1 MNQPFVLSNRQ
12 HGCYFCAI
20 KSREIMAKRI
30 TDEDLRLNLIVNGDK
45 ARKELLETEK
55 RIASLQAE
63 VNRAEA
69 YVNLARNRWDE
80 GSSRA
85 YLEATATLKKYNE
98 ALKQAKDKFKE
109 LQLAVPL
116 TSKTIVEL
124 KRQIVV
130 TRTALERAVPGT
142 ENWNRLNSE
151 LQTVKARLSE
161 LRNVSTETRSSIERV
176 MSGLNSGIGSLMA
189 GTKTISSFLGRFEGA
204 RDAFLAYDEAMTDA
218 MKTTGLTKDEITE
231 LSEEL
236 KKVDT
241 KTAQNELLGLVRA
254 GGKLGISG
262 QEDLLGFAKA
272 ANQINVAL
280 SEDLGGDAE
289 AAITEVGKMVDVF
302 NLKDEFGIEKAMLKA
317 GSAINELGAA
327 STANEGYIVNFSGR
341 LAGIAPNAKISIDKV
356 MGLAAT
362 LDSLHQQA
370 ETSSTAIGQTITKM
384 FEKTETFA
392 NIAGMSLKDFS
403 DLLNNDVNEAFI
415 RVLEGMNK
423 GGEGGMKAITEAM
436 GNMGLNGSRAIQ
448 VLGSLSKQTE
458 TLRQQQLIAAEAFNE
473 GTSITNEYEL
483 KNNSLTATLE
493 KQKKALME
501 TTVEIGEKMNPL
513 MSESVGLTNMG
524 LKAVSALIDPMVKYR
539 YQMAEIAA
547 AIFLYNQRAKL
558 KLAYDK
564 LLAFWSKENRD
575 ALLKQ
580 ALSLKGASVGTAAL
594 SLAQNLLVGNTKAAT
609 IAFKRLGLAI
619 KANPFGLILSV
630 ITAVVVGITTFVRRS
645 KEATK
650 EMTEMR
656 KAAADTASEIN
667 REKDA
672 VNRLKDAV
680 TSATIGSKERA
691 AAIKQINDQYGSY
704 LPHLLDE
711 KASNDE
717 VAAALG
723 IVNAKLTEQIRLK
736 GMLNAKSKLDE
747 GLQDS
752 TVKAAENIRSA
763 YNKTHKGAKMSDDDY
778 RQVLE
783 AIVAF
788 RDTMISETSSNTDK
802 ANAAAALKRSPIL
815 RDFHPKDLAKQL
827 SPVSSGID
835 QYISDEKTLEAL
847 YGVNKQK
854 KSVLATSVTSTDTT
868 VDGGNVTATPDNK
881 SGKQQWSLS
890 NDEAFLKAKAELTKQ
905 YNEKEIASQGEY
917 DERLYQL
924 EVATL
929 TARLAAHKEK
939 GADRAKIENDLQ
951 EKIKKHSEDALKQ
964 QQENEKKAAE
974 LTKEGAAIITEV
986 ETDKTKAAMDGEEVR
1001 YQAELK
1007 KFKETQVLY
1016 ENQAAVLEAIEKKHQ
1031 NKLLKIKED
1040 ASNRELA
1047 KLEADHNYKKQAILR
1062 AYSEDEVMASGQKR
1076 SHSVKLSKS
1085 ARSKD
1090 EALVAEDLNY
1100 LSALSKELEKIIS
1113 EGTSDGIKLPQEEL
1127 DKYKLKLE
1135 QTKTKINEL
1144 IVAQDKSRASLFRGE
1159 GGSLFGVTQD
1169 QWNQLFANIR
1179 TCKVS
1184 AEDVINAL
1192 TGIGGAAQEGY
1203 KIANKVIAKTNAEE
1217 EKDLK
1222 QFQKDNEKKKKVFKS
1237 RLDAGLMSQEQY
1249 NARVEE
1255 MEAEEEAKRE
1265 EMERKQATRSKR
1277 MALAQAIIDTS
1288 LAVMKT
1294 YVQWGGWPQGFAPAL
1309 IMAGIGAAQAAMI
1322 ASTPTGYEEGGFVNT
1337 RRAQD
1342 GKAFK
1347 ARLSPDK
1354 RGFVSSPT
1362 ILVGENGGEYVIP
1375 AEGLN
1380 NPTLLPFVATM
1391 EEARK
1396 AGTLKSL
1403 NFEAVYPV
1411 GAAIGRESGGFT
1423 SNVSSGAVAST
1434 GSATSAGAS
1443 TSSATDERLLEAIE
1457 LLNKRLSVPIKADV
1471 SMLGKNGIIE
1481 QTEKY
1486 NRAKRRGTYGK

>member
-1 MNQPFVLSNRQ
+1 
-12 HGCYFCAI
+12 
-20 KSREIMAKRI
+20 MAKRI
-30 TDEDLRLNLIVNGDK
+30 TDEDLRLNLIINGDGG
-45 ARKELLETEK
+45 RKQLLELERQINNTTTAIEETRK
-55 RIASLQAE
+55 KMTAFEVAGKKASQEYQDLSKSLEVQQASL
-63 VNRAEA
+63 
-69 YVNLARNRWDE
+69 
-80 GSSRA
+80 
-85 YLEATATLKKYNE
+85 KKCQSE
-98 ALKQAKDKFKE
+98 FKS
-109 LQLAVPL
+109 LQETVPL
-116 TSKTIVEL
+116 TSKTMKEL
-124 KRQIVV
+124 KHQITA
-130 TRTALERAVPGT
+130 TRTALERAVPGSD
-142 ENWNRLNSE
+142 NWNQLNKALQE
-151 LQTVKARLSE
+151 LKTRYKELTDQSKAVSYTTCEMMDKLSKYAIS
-161 LRNVSTETRSSIERV
+161 LTSAFKGAANVI
-176 MSGLNSGIGSLMA
+176 N
-189 GTKTISSFLGRFEGA
+189 RFTGA

-218 MKTTGLTKDEITE
+218 MKTTGLTKDEISE
-231 LSEEL
+231 LSEKL
-236 KKVDT
+236 KGIDT

-302 NLKDEFGIEKAMLKA
+302 NLKDEFGIEKAMLKV
-317 GSAINELGAA
+317 GSAINDLGAA
-327 STANEGYIVNFSGR
+327 STANEGYIVDFSGR

-370 ETSSTAIGQTITKM
+370 ETSSTAVGQTITKM

-392 NIAGMSLKDFS
+392 KIAGMSLKDFS

-423 GGEGGMKAITEAM
+423 GGDGGMKAITEAM
-436 GNMGLNGSRAIQ
+436 GDMGLNGSRAIQ

-524 LKAVSALIDPMVKYR
+524 LKAVSALIGPMVKYR
-539 YQMAEIAA
+539 YQIAEIAA
-547 AIFLYNQRAKL
+547 AIFIYNQRAKL

-630 ITAVVVGITTFVRRS
+630 ISAVVVGITTFVRRS

-723 IVNAKLTEQIRLK
+723 IVNDKLSEQIRLK

-752 TVKAAENIRSA
+752 TVKAAENIRNA
-763 YNKTHKGAKMSDDDY
+763 YNKTHKDSKMSEDDY
-778 RQVLE
+778 RGVLE
-783 AIVAF
+783 AIVGF
-788 RDTMISETSSNTDK
+788 RDTMTSETSSSTDK
-802 ANAAAALKRSPIL
+802 VNAAAALKRSPIL
-815 RDFHPKDLAKQL
+815 RDFHPDDLAKKL

-835 QYISDEKTLEAL
+835 KYNSDVKTLEAL
-847 YGVNKQK
+847 YGVNKRK
-854 KSVLATSVTSTDTT
+854 NSSVTTTSGTSAYSTADSDVTT
-868 VDGGNVTATPDNK
+868 TPDNK
-881 SGKQQWSLS
+881 TGKQQWSLS

-905 YNEKEIASQGEY
+905 FNEKEIASQGEY
-917 DERLYQL
+917 DDRIYEL

-939 GADRAKIENDLQ
+939 GADRAKIENELQ
-951 EKIKKHSEDALKQ
+951 EKTKKHSEDALKKR
-964 QQENEKKAAE
+964 QEYEKKAAD
-974 LTKEGAAIITEV
+974 LAKEGTAIINEA
-986 ETDKTKAAMDGEEVR
+986 ETDKTRAAMDGEEAR

-1007 KFKETQVLY
+1007 KFRDTKVLY
-1016 ENQAAVLEAIEKKHQ
+1016 ENQATVLEAIEKKHQ
-1031 NKLLKIKED
+1031 NNLMKIRMDAEAKEM
-1040 ASNRELA
+1040 A
-1047 KLEADHNYKKQAILR
+1047 KLKTAH
-1062 AYSEDEVMASGQKR
+1062 
-1076 SHSVKLSKS
+1076 
-1085 ARSKD
+1085 
-1090 EALVAEDLNY
+1090 DLNRLEIKNEY
-1100 LSALSKELEKIIS
+1100 EQKMSALPVGPSKEKSSMQRSMNADLVSSDLAYLENLKTELKKITDS
-1113 EGTSDGIKLPQEEL
+1113 GEFDGAVIPEEEL
-1127 DKYKLKLE
+1127 NKYKLQLQ
-1135 QTKTKINEL
+1135 QTIEKITELKNKQNEDTAG
-1144 IVAQDKSRASLFRGE
+1144 VFAGTGK
-1159 GGSLFGVTQD
+1159 GSLFGVSQEQWD
-1169 QWNQLFANIR
+1169 QFFANLSDGR
-1179 TCKVS
+1179 LK
-1184 AEDVINAL
+1184 AEDLASAL
-1192 TGIGGAAQEGY
+1192 TGMGGLAQEGFQLAS
-1203 KIANKVIAKTNAEE
+1203 KAIELTNAKENKAFNE
-1217 EKDLK
+1217 YKK
-1222 QFQKDNEKKKKVFKS
+1222 NNEKKKKDLKS
-1237 RLDAGLMSQEQY
+1237 RYDAGLVSQEQY

-1265 EMERKQATRSKR
+1265 EMEIKQAKR
-1277 MALAQAIIDTS
+1277 TKALNLVQSIINTALS
-1288 LAVMKT
+1288 VTKT
-1294 YVQWGGWPQGFAPAL
+1294 LTQWGWPAGAAPAA
-1309 IMAGIGAAQAAMI
+1309 IVAAFGAAQTALIAAQPI
-1322 ASTPTGYEEGGFVNT
+1322 GAEEGGFVNT

-1342 GKAFK
+1342 GKAFN

-1362 ILVGENGGEYVIP
+1362 VLVGENGGEYVIP
-1375 AEGLN
+1375 ADGLS

-1423 SNVSSGAVAST
+1423 NTST
-1434 GSATSAGAS
+1434 GSVTGSGSVSGGNVASAR
-1443 TSSATDERLLEAIE
+1443 SATDEKLLEAIE

-1486 NRAKRRGTYGK
+1486 NRAKRRGTYGR

>member
-1 MNQPFVLSNRQ
+1 
-12 HGCYFCAI
+12 
-20 KSREIMAKRI
+20 MAKRI
-30 TDEDLRLNLIVNGDK
+30 TDEDLRLNLIVNGDGS
-45 ARKELLETEK
+45 RKQLLELERQITSTSAAIEETRK
-55 RIASLQAE
+55 KMNAFEVAGKKASQEYQDLSKSLEVQQASL
-63 VNRAEA
+63 
-69 YVNLARNRWDE
+69 
-80 GSSRA
+80 
-85 YLEATATLKKYNE
+85 KKCQSE
-98 ALKQAKDKFKE
+98 FKS
-109 LQLAVPL
+109 LQETVPL
-116 TSKTIVEL
+116 TSKTMKEL
-124 KRQIVV
+124 KHQITA
-130 TRTALERAVPGT
+130 TRTALERAVPGSD
-142 ENWNRLNSE
+142 NWIQLNKQ
-151 LQTVKARLSE
+151 LQE
-161 LRNVSTETRSSIERV
+161 
-176 MSGLNSGIGSLMA
+176 
-189 GTKTISSFLGRFEGA
+189 TKTRYKELTDQSKAVSYTTCEMMDKLSKYAISLTSAFKGAANLINRFTGA

-218 MKTTGLTKDEITE
+218 MKTTGLTKDEISE
-231 LSEEL
+231 LSEKL
-236 KKVDT
+236 KGIDT

-302 NLKDEFGIEKAMLKA
+302 NLKDEFGIEKAMLKV

-370 ETSSTAIGQTITKM
+370 ETSSTAVGQTITKM

-403 DLLNNDVNEAFI
+403 DLLNDDVNEAFI

-423 GGEGGMKAITEAM
+423 GGDGGMKAITEAM
-436 GNMGLNGSRAIQ
+436 GDMGLNGSRAIQ

-524 LKAVSALIDPMVKYR
+524 LKAVSALIGPMVKYR
-539 YQMAEIAA
+539 YQIAEIAA
-547 AIFLYNQRAKL
+547 AIFIYNQRAKL

-630 ITAVVVGITTFVRRS
+630 ISAVVVGITTFVRRS

-723 IVNAKLTEQIRLK
+723 IVNDKLSEQIRLK

-752 TVKAAENIRSA
+752 TVKAAENIRNA
-763 YNKTHKGAKMSDDDY
+763 YNKTHKDSKMSEDDY
-778 RQVLE
+778 RGVLE
-783 AIVAF
+783 AIVGF
-788 RDTMISETSSNTDK
+788 RDTMTSETSSNTDRV
-802 ANAAAALKRSPIL
+802 NAAAALKRTPIL
-815 RDFHPKDLAKQL
+815 RDFHPKDLANQL

-835 QYISDEKTLEAL
+835 KYNSDVKTLEAL
-847 YGVNKQK
+847 YGVNKSKRGIQM
-854 KSVLATSVTSTDTT
+854 TSVTSTDATT
-868 VDGGNVTATPDNK
+868 SDDIPTSPDNK

-890 NDEAFLKAKAELTKQ
+890 NDEAFLKAKAELTRQ

-917 DERLYQL
+917 DDRIYEL

-939 GADRAKIENDLQ
+939 GAERAKIENELQ
-951 EKIKKHSEDALKQ
+951 DKIKKHSEDALKK

-1031 NKLLKIKED
+1031 NNLMKIRMDAEAKEM
-1040 ASNRELA
+1040 A
-1047 KLEADHNYKKQAILR
+1047 KLKTAHDIERLEIKNEY
-1062 AYSEDEVMASGQKR
+1062 EQKM
-1076 SHSVKLSKS
+1076 
-1085 ARSKD
+1085 
-1090 EALVAEDLNY
+1090 
-1100 LSALSKELEKIIS
+1100 SALPVGPSTERSSMQRSMNADLVSSDLAYLENLKTELKKITDS
-1113 EGTSDGIKLPQEEL
+1113 GEFDGAIIPEEEL
-1127 DKYKLKLE
+1127 NKYKLQLQ
-1135 QTKTKINEL
+1135 QTIEKITELKNKQNENT
-1144 IVAQDKSRASLFRGE
+1144 AGAFAGTGK
-1159 GGSLFGVTQD
+1159 GSLFGVSQEQWD
-1169 QWNQLFANIR
+1169 QFFANLSDGR
-1179 TCKVS
+1179 LK
-1184 AEDVINAL
+1184 AEDLANAL
-1192 TGIGGAAQEGY
+1192 TGMGGLAQEGFQLAS
-1203 KIANKVIAKTNAEE
+1203 KAIELTNAKENKAFNE
-1217 EKDLK
+1217 YKK
-1222 QFQKDNEKKKKVFKS
+1222 NNEKKKKDLKS
-1237 RLDAGLMSQEQY
+1237 RYDAGLVSQEQY

-1265 EMERKQATRSKR
+1265 EMEIKQAKR
-1277 MALAQAIIDTS
+1277 TKALNLVQSIINTALSVTKTLAQ
-1288 LAVMKT
+1288 
-1294 YVQWGGWPQGFAPAL
+1294 WGWPAGAAPAA
-1309 IMAGIGAAQAAMI
+1309 IVAAFGAAQTALIAAQPI
-1322 ASTPTGYEEGGFVNT
+1322 GAEEGGFVNT

-1362 ILVGENGGEYVIP
+1362 VLVGENGGEYVIP
-1375 AEGLN
+1375 ADGLS

-1423 SNVSSGAVAST
+1423 GTSTSPVTGIGSGAGAVVST
-1434 GSATSAGAS
+1434 R
-1443 TSSATDERLLEAIE
+1443 SATDERLLEAIE

-1486 NRAKRRGTYGK
+1486 NRAKRRGTYGR

>member
-1 MNQPFVLSNRQ
+1 
-12 HGCYFCAI
+12 
-20 KSREIMAKRI
+20 MAKRI
-30 TDEDLRLNLIVNGDK
+30 TDEDLRLNLIVNGDGG
-45 ARKELLETEK
+45 RKEMLALDRQMKDLQSSTK
-55 RIASLQAE
+55 RIRTELK
-63 VNRAEA
+63 
-69 YVNLARNRWDE
+69 NLEKAGKT
-80 GSSRA
+80 GSQEHQN
-85 YLEATATLKKYNE
+85 LTKTLKDQEKTLTECRGKYNKLRDAISLE
-98 ALKQAKDKFKE
+98 NKTLAELRNHLK
-109 LQLAVPL
+109 L
-116 TSKTIVEL
+116 T
-124 KRQIVV
+124 Q
-130 TRTALERAVPGT
+130 TALSKAVPGT
-142 ENWNRLNSE
+142 ENWKKLNSE
-151 LQTVKARLSE
+151 LQLVKARLSE
-161 LRNVSTETRSSIERV
+161 LRNVSTETKSSIERV

-218 MKTTGLTKDEITE
+218 MKTTGLTKNEISE
-231 LSEEL
+231 LSEKL
-236 KKVDT
+236 KGIDT

-302 NLKDEFGIEKAMLKA
+302 NLKDEFGIEKAMLKV
-317 GSAINELGAA
+317 GSAINDLGAA

-362 LDSLHQQA
+362 LDSLHQRA
-370 ETSSTAIGQTITKM
+370 ETSSTAVGQVITKM

-403 DLLNNDVNEAFI
+403 ELLNNDVNEAFI

-423 GGEGGMKAITEAM
+423 GGDGGMKAIGEAM
-436 GNMGLNGSRAIQ
+436 RKMGLNGSEAIQ

-501 TTVEIGEKMNPL
+501 TTVEIGEKMNPVL
-513 MSESVGLTNMG
+513 SESLGLANLG
-524 LKAVSALIDPMVKYR
+524 LKGISGLIGALLKYR
-539 YQMAEIAA
+539 IQIAEVAA
-547 AIFLYNQRAKL
+547 AIFIYNQRAKI

-564 LLAFWSKENRD
+564 LLAFWSNENRV
-575 ALLKQ
+575 ALMKQ
-580 ALSLKGASVGTAAL
+580 ALSLKGASASTAAF
-594 SLAQNLLVGNTKAAT
+594 AVVQNLLVGNVKAAT
-609 IAFKRLGLAI
+609 VAVKAFWTAL
-619 KANPFGLILSV
+619 KANPLGLIIAV
-630 ITAVVVGITTFVRRS
+630 VTAVVVKITSFVQKS

-723 IVNAKLTEQIRLK
+723 IVNDKLSEQIRLK

-747 GLQDS
+747 GLQEN
-752 TVKAAENIRSA
+752 TVKAAENIRNA
-763 YNKTHKGAKMSDDDY
+763 YNKTHKDSKMSEDDY
-778 RQVLE
+778 RGVLE
-783 AIVAF
+783 AIVGF
-788 RDTMISETSSNTDK
+788 RDTMTSETSSNTDRV
-802 ANAAAALKRSPIL
+802 NAAAALKRSPIL
-815 RDFHPKDLAKQL
+815 RDFHPKDLANQL

-835 QYISDEKTLEAL
+835 KYNSDVKTLEAL
-847 YGVNKQK
+847 YGVNKSKRGIQM
-854 KSVLATSVTSTDTT
+854 TSVTSTDATT
-868 VDGGNVTATPDNK
+868 SDDIPTSPDNK

-905 YNEKEIASQGEY
+905 FNEKEIASQGEY
-917 DERLYQL
+917 DDRIYEL

-929 TARLAAHKEK
+929 TARLAAHKDK
-939 GADRAKIENDLQ
+939 GADRAKIENELQ
-951 EKIKKHSEDALKQ
+951 EKIKKHSEDALKK

-1007 KFKETQVLY
+1007 KFKDTQVLY
-1016 ENQAAVLEAIEKKHQ
+1016 ENQAAALEAIEKKHQ

-1047 KLEADHNYKKQAILR
+1047 LLEAKHN
-1062 AYSEDEVMASGQKR
+1062 
-1076 SHSVKLSKS
+1076 VKLQEIQNDYSKVVAEES
-1085 ARSKD
+1085 PNSVGVMKAKRTRD
-1090 EALVAEDLNY
+1090 DALVEEN
-1100 LSALSKELEKIIS
+1100 LSYQNVLKDHLQQVVDT
-1113 EGTSDGIKLPQEEL
+1113 GGFDGIKLSEEEL
-1127 DKYKLKLE
+1127 EKYRLKLE
-1135 QTKTKINEL
+1135 QVTAKINEL
-1144 IVAQDKSRASLFRGE
+1144 TATQKKSNAGLFGGTGNGE
-1159 GGSLFGVTQD
+1159 LFGVSQEK
-1169 QWNQLFANIR
+1169 WNQLFANIASG
-1179 TCKVS
+1179 K
-1184 AEDVINAL
+1184 AGIEDLLTAL
-1192 TGIGGAAQEGY
+1192 SGIGGAAQEGF
-1203 KIANKVIAKTNAEE
+1203 KLASQAIALTAAKEQQDF
-1217 EKDLK
+1217 KRY
-1222 QFQKDNEKKKKVFKS
+1222 QKDNEKKKKALKS
-1237 RLDAGLMSQEQY
+1237 RYDAGLMSQEQY

-1255 MEAEEEAKRE
+1255 MEAEEEARRE
-1265 EMERKQATRSKR
+1265 EMEIKQAKRSK
-1277 MALAQAIIDTS
+1277 ALSLSQAIIQTS

-1294 YVQWGGWPQGFAPAL
+1294 YAEWGGWPAGVAPAA
-1309 IMAGIGAAQAAMI
+1309 IMTALGAAQIAMI
-1322 ASTPTGYEEGGFVNT
+1322 AAQPVGAEEGGFVNT

-1362 ILVGENGGEYVIP
+1362 VLVGENGGEYVIP
-1375 AEGLN
+1375 ADGLS

-1423 SNVSSGAVAST
+1423 NTST
-1434 GSATSAGAS
+1434 GSVTGSGSVSGGNVAPTR
-1443 TSSATDERLLEAIE
+1443 SATDERLLEAIE

-1486 NRAKRRGTYGK
+1486 NRAKRRSTYGR

>member
-1 MNQPFVLSNRQ
+1 
-12 HGCYFCAI
+12 
-20 KSREIMAKRI
+20 MAKRI
-30 TDEDLRLNLIVNGDK
+30 TDEDLRLNLIINGDGG
-45 ARKELLETEK
+45 RKQLLELERQINNTTTAIEETRK
-55 RIASLQAE
+55 KMTAFEVAGKKASQEYQDLSKSLEVQQASL
-63 VNRAEA
+63 
-69 YVNLARNRWDE
+69 
-80 GSSRA
+80 
-85 YLEATATLKKYNE
+85 KKCQSE
-98 ALKQAKDKFKE
+98 FKS
-109 LQLAVPL
+109 LQETVPL
-116 TSKTIVEL
+116 TSKTMKEL
-124 KRQIVV
+124 KHQITA
-130 TRTALERAVPGT
+130 TRTALERAVPGSD
-142 ENWNRLNSE
+142 NWNQLNKALQE
-151 LQTVKARLSE
+151 LKTRYKELTDQSKAVSYTTCEMMDKLSKYAIS
-161 LRNVSTETRSSIERV
+161 LTSAFKGAANVI
-176 MSGLNSGIGSLMA
+176 N
-189 GTKTISSFLGRFEGA
+189 RFTGA

-218 MKTTGLTKDEITE
+218 MKTTGLTKDEISE
-231 LSEEL
+231 LSEKL
-236 KKVDT
+236 KGIDT

-302 NLKDEFGIEKAMLKA
+302 NLKDEFGIEKAMLKV
-317 GSAINELGAA
+317 GSAINDLGAA

-370 ETSSTAIGQTITKM
+370 ETSSTAVGQTITKM

-392 NIAGMSLKDFS
+392 KIAGMSLKDFS

-423 GGEGGMKAITEAM
+423 GGDGGMKAITEAM
-436 GNMGLNGSRAIQ
+436 GDMGLNGSRAIQ

-524 LKAVSALIDPMVKYR
+524 LKAVSALIGPMVKYR
-539 YQMAEIAA
+539 YQIAEIAA
-547 AIFLYNQRAKL
+547 AIFIYNQRAKL

-630 ITAVVVGITTFVRRS
+630 ISAVVVGITSFVRRS

-723 IVNAKLTEQIRLK
+723 IVNDKLSEQIRLK

-752 TVKAAENIRSA
+752 TVKAAENIRNA
-763 YNKTHKGAKMSDDDY
+763 YNKTHKDSKMSEDDY
-778 RQVLE
+778 RGVLE
-783 AIVAF
+783 AIVGF
-788 RDTMISETSSNTDK
+788 RDTMTSETSSSTDK
-802 ANAAAALKRSPIL
+802 VNAAAALKRSPIL
-815 RDFHPKDLAKQL
+815 RDFHPDDLAKKL

-835 QYISDEKTLEAL
+835 KYNSDVKTLEAL
-847 YGVNKQK
+847 YGVNKRK
-854 KSVLATSVTSTDTT
+854 NSSVTTTSGTSAYSTADSDVTT
-868 VDGGNVTATPDNK
+868 TPDNK
-881 SGKQQWSLS
+881 TGKQQWSLS

-905 YNEKEIASQGEY
+905 FNEKEIASQGEY
-917 DERLYQL
+917 DDRIYEL

-939 GADRAKIENDLQ
+939 GAERAKIENELQ
-951 EKIKKHSEDALKQ
+951 DKIKKHSEDALKKR
-964 QQENEKKAAE
+964 QENEKKAAD
-974 LTKEGAAIITEV
+974 LAKEGTAIINEV

-1031 NKLLKIKED
+1031 NNLMKIRMDAEAKEM
-1040 ASNRELA
+1040 A
-1047 KLEADHNYKKQAILR
+1047 KLKTAH
-1062 AYSEDEVMASGQKR
+1062 
-1076 SHSVKLSKS
+1076 
-1085 ARSKD
+1085 
-1090 EALVAEDLNY
+1090 DLNRLEIKNEY
-1100 LSALSKELEKIIS
+1100 EQKMSALPVGPSKEKSSMQRLMNADLVSSDLAYLENLKTELKKITDS
-1113 EGTSDGIKLPQEEL
+1113 GEFDGAVIPEEEL
-1127 DKYKLKLE
+1127 NKYKLQLQ
-1135 QTKTKINEL
+1135 QTIEKITELKNKQNEDTAG
-1144 IVAQDKSRASLFRGE
+1144 VFAGTGK
-1159 GGSLFGVTQD
+1159 GSLFGVSQEQWD
-1169 QWNQLFANIR
+1169 QFFANLSDGR
-1179 TCKVS
+1179 LK
-1184 AEDVINAL
+1184 AEDLASAL
-1192 TGIGGAAQEGY
+1192 TGMGGLAQEGFLLAS
-1203 KIANKVIAKTNAEE
+1203 KAIELTNAKENKAFNE
-1217 EKDLK
+1217 YKK
-1222 QFQKDNEKKKKVFKS
+1222 NNEKKKKDLKS
-1237 RLDAGLMSQEQY
+1237 RYDAGLVSQEQY

-1265 EMERKQATRSKR
+1265 EMEIKQAKR
-1277 MALAQAIIDTS
+1277 TKALNLVQSIINTALSVTKTLAQ
-1288 LAVMKT
+1288 
-1294 YVQWGGWPQGFAPAL
+1294 WGWPAGAAPAA
-1309 IMAGIGAAQAAMI
+1309 IVAAFGAAQTALIAAQPI
-1322 ASTPTGYEEGGFVNT
+1322 GAEEGGFVNT

-1362 ILVGENGGEYVIP
+1362 VLVGENGGEYVIP
-1375 AEGLN
+1375 ADGLS

-1423 SNVSSGAVAST
+1423 NTST
-1434 GSATSAGAS
+1434 GSVTGSGSVSGGNVASAR
-1443 TSSATDERLLEAIE
+1443 SATDEKLLEAIE

-1486 NRAKRRGTYGK
+1486 NRAKRRGTYGR